1 MTTTDLSEFGNRELG
16 IAGEILTAYEENN
29 LTQLAIDYFNKDEV
43 TVMMNK
49 YSGNVFL
56 TNSDFQV
63 LMMNGDDLDLFIV
76 TPYDGR
82 EGFMEELMEEYN
94 DMHNKDKEHL
104 LGMMNTEQAKKLGVA
119 EEVFD

>member
-16 IAGEILTAYEENN
+16 MAGELLTAYAENN
-29 LTQLAIDYFNKDEV
+29 LTQLAINYFNKDEV

>member
-16 IAGEILTAYEENN
+16 IAGEILTAYAENN